1 MIDGALPAQTKE
13 CWCRGQIIRLV
24 DGEAAEVSYL
34 VPGSKK
40 ERQKLLR
47 IDSPNLALDASSAQ

>member
-1 MIDGALPAQTKE
+1 LIDALPSQTKD
-13 CWCRGQIIRLV
+13 CWCRGQVIRLV

-47 IDSPNLALDASSAQ
+47 IDSPNLALDAASAL

>member
-1 MIDGALPAQTKE
+1 MIDALPAQTKE
-13 CWCRGQIIRLV
+13 SWCRGHVFRLV

-47 IDSPNLALDASSAQ
+47 IDSPNLALDAASAL